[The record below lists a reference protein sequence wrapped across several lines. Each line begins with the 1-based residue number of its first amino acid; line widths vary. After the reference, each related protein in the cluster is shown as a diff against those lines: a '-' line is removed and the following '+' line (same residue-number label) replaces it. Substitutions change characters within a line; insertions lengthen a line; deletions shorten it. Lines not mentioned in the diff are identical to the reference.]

1 MQVVVQVA
9 LLLRSASKFFTPF
22 DFRDHGY
29 ESQDAQMCKL
39 QEVWATSKGPP
50 CEILH
55 ALFCGQRKAE
65 RQRFIWELKRQS
77 RERGELE
84 RQSRER
90 GELKRQSRERGE
102 FKRMWQFK
110 PRGEPMRNLQ
120 CKKRGELKRKGQ
132 SMKRWNRVVRT
143 ST

>member
-1 MQVVVQVA
+1 MPRSPRSHYWNLASWSLLGWILAVSRNGTSDKPHVCVQGVAQVA
-9 LLLRSASKFFTPF
+9 LSLSFASKSIPPF
-22 DFRDHGY
+22 DPRDHGD

-77 RERGELE
+77 RERGELK
-84 RQSRER
+84 RKWQS
-90 GELKRQSRERGE
+90 
-102 FKRMWQFK
+102 
-110 PRGEPMRNLQ
+110 
-120 CKKRGELKRKGQ
+120 KKRGEREEG
-132 SMKRWNRVVRT
+132 
-143 ST
+143 

>member
-1 MQVVVQVA
+1 MQGVAQVA
-9 LLLRSASKFFTPF
+9 LSLRFARKSITPF
-22 DFRDHGY
+22 DPRDHGD

-65 RQRFIWELKRQS
+65 RQRVKREPKRQS
-77 RERGELE
+77 RERGELERKWQARERGELE

-90 GELKRQSRERGE
+90 GEREEG
-102 FKRMWQFK
+102 
-110 PRGEPMRNLQ
+110 
-120 CKKRGELKRKGQ
+120 
-132 SMKRWNRVVRT
+132 
-143 ST
+143 

>member
-1 MQVVVQVA
+1 MYDTSDKPHVCVQGVAQVA
-9 LLLRSASKFFTPF
+9 LSLRFARKSITPF
-22 DFRDHGY
+22 DPRDHGD

-77 RERGELE
+77 RERGELK
-84 RQSRER
+84 RKWQS
-90 GELKRQSRERGE
+90 
-102 FKRMWQFK
+102 
-110 PRGEPMRNLQ
+110 
-120 CKKRGELKRKGQ
+120 KKRGEREEG
-132 SMKRWNRVVRT
+132 
-143 ST
+143 